1 MKNLEGERD
10 YYNEKLVEID
20 ELLLVRLEVGCNA
33 IARGKNGVLRENPSN
48 SLLRIERAAK

>member
-20 ELLLVRLEVGCNA
+20 ELLLVGMGVWRDE
-33 IARGKNGVLRENPSN
+33 IARGKNRILRENPPN
-48 SLLRIERAAK
+48 SLLRNE

>member
-48 SLLRIERAAK
+48 SLLRIERTAK

>member
-20 ELLLVRLEVGCNA
+20 ELLLVGKGEWSDE
-33 IARGKNGVLRENPSN
+33 IARRKNEILREDPSN
-48 SLLRIERAAK
+48 SLLRNE

>member
-20 ELLLVRLEVGCNA
+20 ELLLVGKGVWSDE
-33 IARGKNGVLRENPSN
+33 IARRKNGILRENPSN
-48 SLLRIERAAK
+48 SLLRNE